1 MSKNY
6 EPLSMPPSAK
16 QIGGAELLR
25 VGIVGDRVG
34 VSLRRGFDDPRVWG
48 DLLAGVAR
56 DVARMYAAD
65 LKIDADAALKQI
77 LDTFATSL
85 QTPQQ
90 DNSAITPIAKGGA
103 A

>member
-1 MSKNY
+1 MSKHY

-25 VGIVGDRVG
+25 LGIVGDKVG

-65 LKIDADAALKQI
+65 LKLDPDAALKQI

-90 DNSAITPIAKGGA
+90 DDATMAPIAKGGGA
-103 A
+103 